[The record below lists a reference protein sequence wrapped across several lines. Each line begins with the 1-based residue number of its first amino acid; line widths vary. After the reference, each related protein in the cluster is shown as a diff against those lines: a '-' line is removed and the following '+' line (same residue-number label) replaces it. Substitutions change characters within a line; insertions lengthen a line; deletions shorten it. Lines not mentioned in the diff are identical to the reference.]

1 VDDDL
6 GRMTREELI
15 AHLKSLRG
23 GIRAHRDSDRHEL
36 CWHHPDLWGLLP
48 ENTDP
53 LPTVP
58 DWPQFMRGCVQYRE
72 SLEVQA
78 PRAARTW
85 QAFEDRARVARV
97 WQGRTREALA
107 ETYARYL
114 YAEGIKKLRATS
126 GNLGVQV
133 FREVRDG
140 VAHFTTISYWASR
153 EEIKAYAGEDI
164 DKPHHLPQ
172 DAEYLLELPRHVRHF
187 DILVNE
193 WGQLT

>member
-1 VDDDL
+1 MDDDL

-23 GIRAHRDSDRHEL
+23 GIRAHRDSDRH
-36 CWHHPDLWGLLP
+36 
-48 ENTDP
+48 
-53 LPTVP
+53 
-58 DWPQFMRGCVQYRE
+58 
-72 SLEVQA
+72 EVQA

-114 YAEGIKKLRATS
+114 YAEGIKKLRATR

-153 EEIKAYAGEDI
+153 E
-164 DKPHHLPQ
+164 
-172 DAEYLLELPRHVRHF
+172 LPRHVRHF

-193 WGQLT
+193 WGN